1 MDGIKLLI
9 IDRHEIAA
17 LGLLYLIMKN
27 FPEIDVVRHATSGEA
42 AMGML
47 TSEPWDIAVVDAD
60 TAGAHLAPMVG
71 ELSSRCPSAAVLLKY
86 NHTSSSP
93 ARPVAGIDAANT
105 IFMDFTREQVCTLL
119 KRCIDTLPPCPDSR
133 CNECPDNEHAKTKQ
147 QPIMLSPRE
156 AVVLG
161 CIARGMTTKE
171 IAKELFVSTNTVNTH
186 RQHLLDK
193 FGARNMVDLII
204 RAIAKGLVTV

>member
-27 FPEIDVVRHATSGEA
+27 FPEIGLVRHANSGEA
-42 AMGML
+42 AMGMI
-47 TSEPWDIAVVDAD
+47 TSEHWDIVVIDAD
-60 TAGAHLAPMVG
+60 TADAHLTSIVG
-71 ELSSRCPSAAVLLKY
+71 KLSSCHPTAAVMVKHNCTSASAA
-86 NHTSSSP
+86 SP
-93 ARPVAGIDAANT
+93 VPGVDEGNNIYIDYGSDKVCAMLRQCIDA
-105 IFMDFTREQVCTLL
+105 
-119 KRCIDTLPPCPDSR
+119 LPPACKCCGNQCTGNDT
-133 CNECPDNEHAKTKQ
+133 AKAETQ
-147 QPIMLSPRE
+147 AIVLSPRE
-156 AVVLG
+156 SVVLG